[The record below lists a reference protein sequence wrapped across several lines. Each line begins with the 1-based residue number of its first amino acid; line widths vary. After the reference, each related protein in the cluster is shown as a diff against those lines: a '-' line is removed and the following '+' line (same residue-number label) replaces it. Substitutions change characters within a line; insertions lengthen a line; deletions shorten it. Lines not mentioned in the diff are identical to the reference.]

1 MLVGIMTVNNEQHQA
16 FKKDTKVLQ
25 NDAISGYWN
34 SIFQVIWGFMLGFGE
49 KQTKS

>member
-1 MLVGIMTVNNEQHQA
+1 MLVDFMAVNNEQHQA

-25 NDAISGYWN
+25 NDATHR
-34 SIFQVIWGFMLGFGE
+34 IFQVIWGFMLGFGE